1 MDIET
6 IDKLSKLLTGLKR
19 YEWSRIK
26 VAVERM
32 YDSASNKIALDDTES
47 IQKNISLEM
56 GELVSNQ

>member
-6 IDKLSKLLTGLKR
+6 IDKLARLLTGLKR

-56 GELVSNQ
+56 GEKKAV